1 MPPVC
6 THIKFHHTRAQ
17 YLGALCDTKILIS
30 QKKRRVLH
38 LNTKKIRTRVD
49 MIKTNDS
56 I

>member
-6 THIKFHHTRAQ
+6 TNIKFHHTRAQ

-30 QKKRRVLH
+30 TKK
-38 LNTKKIRTRVD
+38 TCASPEYQKIRTRVD